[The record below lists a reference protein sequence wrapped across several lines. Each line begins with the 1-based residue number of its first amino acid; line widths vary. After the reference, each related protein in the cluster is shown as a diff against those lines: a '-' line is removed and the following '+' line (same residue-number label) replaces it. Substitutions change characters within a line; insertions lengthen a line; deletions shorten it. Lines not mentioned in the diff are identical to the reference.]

1 MQEDNMSTTEGRQVV
16 RRTIRTFRFV
26 MNSRKTIL
34 GFVVL
39 TTLVLVA
46 IFAPFISSYDPNSM
60 RFDDAFKPPSFISGD
75 IKYLL
80 GTDSLGRDIYSRVIY
95 GSRPALFVA
104 VVGSFFAAL
113 IGSSLGIF
121 AGYYSGKFGELVMR
135 IVDIWMSI
143 PAVVFAIALIAVL
156 GVDIVNVT
164 IAIILIDWTR
174 FARVVRGEV
183 LNIMEKDFVSAAKIT
198 GLKDFSII
206 LSEVVPNLIPL
217 MTILFT
223 LEMSIAITVEVL
235 LSFTGLGVSPSMPS
249 WGSMI
254 AEGLSYFRVNPWG
267 VLIPLI
273 SVILVIMSINSLGD
287 GLREKLDP
295 RLSVRR

>member
-1 MQEDNMSTTEGRQVV
+1 MSTTEGRQVV

-26 MNSRKTIL
+26 MNSRNTIL

-39 TTLVLVA
+39 TILVLVA

-174 FARVVRGEV
+174 FTRVVRGEV
-183 LNIMEKDFVSAAKIT
+183 LNIMGKDFVSAAKIT

-223 LEMSIAITVEVL
+223 LEMSIAITIEVL

-254 AEGLSYFRVNPWG
+254 AEGLSYFRMNPWG

>member
-26 MNSRKTIL
+26 MNSRNTIL

-39 TTLVLVA
+39 TILVLVA

-174 FARVVRGEV
+174 FTRVVRGEV
-183 LNIMEKDFVSAAKIT
+183 LNIMGKDFVSAAKIT

-223 LEMSIAITVEVL
+223 LEMSIAITIEVL

-254 AEGLSYFRVNPWG
+254 AEGLSYFRMNPWG